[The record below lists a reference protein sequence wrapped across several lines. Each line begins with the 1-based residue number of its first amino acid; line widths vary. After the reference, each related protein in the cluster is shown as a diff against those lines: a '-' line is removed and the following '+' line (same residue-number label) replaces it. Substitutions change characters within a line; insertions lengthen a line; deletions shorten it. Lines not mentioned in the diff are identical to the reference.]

1 MSITREIV
9 RKLYNEGE
17 AVITVDGAR
26 WTLYAELYGVDIET
40 PADVI
45 TITHPAE
52 LSDMRDGCAVTM
64 ED

>member
-9 RKLYNEGE
+9 RKLYNDGE

-40 PADVI
+40 PTEEI
-45 TITHPAE
+45 TITHPVE
-52 LSDMRDGCAVTM
+52 LSEELEGRTVTM
-64 ED
+64 EG

>member
-1 MSITREIV
+1 MTTTREIV

-17 AVITVDGAR
+17 AVIHVDGAR

-40 PADVI
+40 PTEEI

-52 LSDMRDGCAVTM
+52 LSDMLDGCTVTM
-64 ED
+64 EG

>member
-1 MSITREIV
+1 MTTTREIV

-17 AVITVDGAR
+17 AVINVDGAR

-40 PADVI
+40 PTEEI
-45 TITHPAE
+45 TITNPAE
-52 LSDMRDGCAVTM
+52 LSDMLDGCTVIM